1 MCVSLRSWCVCAAV
15 LLFIA
20 QEARAQNGK
29 LVWDH
34 ADSSA
39 VTLGYS
45 VTIDGMTTDY
55 GVSPIGAGPGG
66 SRGCAISLPF
76 SGGYHTISVTAYN
89 VFGKTQSGVFPVG
102 PVAEAGAPY
111 SSQAGQPVTLDGG
124 GSVSPNGWITESL
137 MALGRRYRA
146 NELPISHSVACLRWS
161 RDIQRCFDDHRQRR
175 RARIVNGRCDD
186 RRTLKLER
194 SGTAASPG
202 RDTLRKHDE
211 RL

>member
-34 ADSSA
+34 ADSGA

-45 VTIDGMTTDY
+45 VTIDGITTDY

-66 SRGCAISLPF
+66 SRGCAIPLPF
-76 SGGYHTISVTAYN
+76 SGGYHIISVTAYN
-89 VFGKTQSGVFPVG
+89 LFGKTQSAVFPVG

-124 GSVSPNGWITESL
+124 GSVSPNGWITEYSWHWGDGTGQTSSPSPTASHVFDGPGTFNVVL
-137 MALGRRYRA
+137 MITDNAGARA
-146 NELPISHSVACLRWS
+146 SSTVVVTIAEP
-161 RDIQRCFDDHRQRR
+161 
-175 RARIVNGRCDD
+175 
-186 RRTLKLER
+186 
-194 SGTAASPG
+194 
-202 RDTLRKHDE
+202 
-211 RL
+211 